1 MLKTFQKLQ
10 ILSDAAKYDVSC
22 SSSGNRRGG
31 RVGQLG
37 STLPAGCCHTWT
49 EDGRCVSLLKVLMSN
64 TCSYD
69 CVYCVNRCSNDVP
82 RAAFSPRELAGLT
95 MEFYRRNYIEGLFLS
110 SAVVKDPDYT
120 MERMIQTLKIL
131 RYDYGFRGYIHA
143 KIIPSS
149 APELVEEIGCLA
161 DRISVN
167 MEFATPR
174 SLALLA
180 GDKNHKD
187 ILKPITYIQRRSVQS
202 GQELVRYR
210 HAKAFAPAGQTTQII
225 VGATPERDELL
236 LRMSEGM
243 YKKFG
248 LKRVYYSA
256 YIPIVADSKLPAVTT
271 MPPLRREHR
280 LYQADWLLRFYGFES
295 REILDGEHPDLDLEV
310 DPKISYALRHPQ
322 LYPVEVNRADYQTLL
337 RVPGIGV
344 TSARRIVEA
353 RRYAALDEMALR
365 RIGVVFKRAKY
376 FITAKGK
383 FFGEC
388 TPDNPYL
395 REVLRDRENF
405 SQTSL
410 YDTHTFSNSPQ
421 SGPKPALALLK

>member
-1 MLKTFQKLQ
+1 MLRTLEKLQ

-31 RVGQLG
+31 VAGKLG
-37 STLPAGCCHTWT
+37 SALPAGCCHTWT

-64 TCSYD
+64 ACSYD
-69 CVYCVNRCSNDVP
+69 CVYCVNRCSNDVA
-82 RAAFSPRELAGLT
+82 RATFSPRELADLT
-95 MEFYRRNYIEGLFLS
+95 IEFYRRNYIEGLFLS
-110 SAVVKDPDYT
+110 SAVVKSPDYT
-120 MERMIQTLKIL
+120 MERMIQALKIL

-202 GQELVRYR
+202 GRELVRYR

-271 MPPLRREHR
+271 MPPLRRDHR

-295 REILDGEHPDLDLEV
+295 HEILDGEHPDLDLEV

-353 RRYAALDEMALR
+353 RRYAALDEVALR
-365 RIGVVFKRAKY
+365 RIGVVLKRAKY
-376 FITAKGK
+376 FITVKGK

-410 YDTHTFSNSPQ
+410 YDTHAFSNSPQ
-421 SGPKPALALLK
+421 AGPKPAPALLK